1 MAEKRTKG
9 FHALEKKIH
18 DMEEKDRT
26 AAHEPGAKRE
36 AGAADE
42 KAPVVPPPAAHD
54 E

>member
-18 DMEEKDRT
+18 DMEEKDR
-26 AAHEPGAKRE
+26 AAEGKGGAKRE
-36 AGAADE
+36 AAAREE
-42 KAPVVPPPAAHD
+42 KAPVMPPPIAHD